1 MATVEGL
8 TNNLTV
14 TNKGE
19 VKKPMA
25 NTVKNLLASPAM
37 KKRFEE
43 VLGSKAKGYLA
54 SIASLASVNLKGV
67 EPNSIAAAAFVSATL
82 DLPIN
87 PNLGFAYLVPF
98 NEKDGNKYVK
108 KAQFQLGY
116 KGFIQLALRTGQYKN
131 INVVEIYEGQL
142 KEWNPLTEE
151 LEFDFKN
158 KESENIVGYAS
169 YFKLINGFEK
179 TTYWSIEEVRAHA
192 KKFSK
197 TYKST
202 YGVWANNFNEMA
214 KKTVVKNMLSKWGI
228 LSIEMQTAMIT
239 DQGVI
244 NKDVIQKEAI
254 ESVDVAYSDNDNIID
269 VEVEENIK
277 EEKIEVIDG
286 QIDIESAMKENQ

>member
-1 MATVEGL
+1 MATVDQL
-8 TNNLTV
+8 TNNLV
-14 TNKGE
+14 PTNKG
-19 VKKPMA
+19 VAKPVA

-43 VLGSKAKGYLA
+43 VLGSKASGYLA
-54 SIASLASVNLKGV
+54 SVASLSAVALKDV

-98 NEKDGNKYVK
+98 NEKQENNKYIK

-131 INVVEIYEGQL
+131 INVVEVYEGQL
-142 KEWNPLTEE
+142 KDWNPLTEE
-151 LEFDFKN
+151 IEFDFKN
-158 KESENIVGYAS
+158 KESEKIVGYAS
-169 YFKLINGFEK
+169 YFKLVNGFEK
-179 TTYWSIEEVRAHA
+179 TTYWSIEDVKTHA
-192 KKFSK
+192 EKFSK
-197 TYKST
+197 TYKSK

-214 KKTVVKNMLSKWGI
+214 KKTVLKNTLSKWGI

-244 NKDVIQKEAI
+244 KEAVLDSETI
-254 ESVDVAYSDNDNIID
+254 ENVDVSYSDNDGFID
-269 VEVEENIK
+269 VDIK
-277 EEKIEVIDG
+277 EEDSTPEVKKEVIDG
-286 QIDIESAMKENQ
+286 QVSIEDSMK